1 MPPNHRGRPPPLR
14 SSPPSCRH
22 TQPVAPSLLKVV
34 TDALWSAEQGILKLA
49 DLSKEIKKFNSSAA
63 VTKDTKGSRKKL
75 EKSIN
80 QAKENISQLRQK
92 LKEAQNE
99 LETKDR
105 ALAELL
111 RQTQGSQ
118 LQNQL
123 LQSQLDIVQRSIRN
137 LSQDYEGQKKLLEE
151 EVRRQQ
157 ARVEELESAVREGPL
172 LEQEHGGQLPGAR
185 CQATESPRQ
194 LKNEIDQHP
203 GEEPEGEV
211 LAGDVEEEER
221 GAAAVASDQEEEAP
235 ELLEDPL
242 EDLLEDAQTQTHGIG
257 WDGQGDVAELKM
269 KVDQHVIT
277 LQEAQRELLLIQGQ
291 ELDDVREVHQME
303 TRRLRDQHQRQRRHL
318 QVGEADGWE
327 EVDWMSEEL
336 MNSDIDSEQDS
347 TNKEHNPLSPA
358 TVREFHRFT
367 TRWVKKCFLISVLNG
382 LTPYS

>member
-1 MPPNHRGRPPPLR
+1 MLAIIPHHCIEFGNGGDRPVRDQRAQARRMKEELEDINTRVNNAVQAFEQASNKLCLERAYQTNIEFVENVGQLDSMLSDAEGRRKYQQRVSVFIVGYRRACGLRKQLLSQLSEFFSQQRVEVDEEFQGPLER
-14 SSPPSCRH
+14 LELEDI
-22 TQPVAPSLLKVV
+22 ALKV

-99 LETKDR
+99 LEAKDR

-123 LQSQLDIVQRSIRN
+123 LQSQLDIVQKSIRN

-194 LKNEIDQHP
+194 LKVNP
-203 GEEPEGEV
+203 
-211 LAGDVEEEER
+211 
-221 GAAAVASDQEEEAP
+221 S
-235 ELLEDPL
+235 EL
-242 EDLLEDAQTQTHGIG
+242 
-257 WDGQGDVAELKM
+257 
-269 KVDQHVIT
+269 
-277 LQEAQRELLLIQGQ
+277 
-291 ELDDVREVHQME
+291 
-303 TRRLRDQHQRQRRHL
+303 
-318 QVGEADGWE
+318 
-327 EVDWMSEEL
+327 
-336 MNSDIDSEQDS
+336 
-347 TNKEHNPLSPA
+347 
-358 TVREFHRFT
+358 
-367 TRWVKKCFLISVLNG
+367 
-382 LTPYS
+382 